1 MKTHT
6 RPQTR
11 SNRVRTVGVKLAP
24 KPEKKRRKKKEVYD
38 DD

>member
-6 RPQTR
+6 KPQTR
-11 SNRVRTVGVKLAP
+11 SNRVRTVGVKPAVEP
-24 KPEKKRRKKKEVYD
+24 VKKRRKKQEVYD